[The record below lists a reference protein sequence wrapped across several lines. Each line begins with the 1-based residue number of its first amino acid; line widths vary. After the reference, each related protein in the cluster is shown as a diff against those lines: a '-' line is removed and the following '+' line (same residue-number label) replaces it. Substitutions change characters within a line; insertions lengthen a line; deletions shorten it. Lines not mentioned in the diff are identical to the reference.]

1 MVTECCCAAEGFH
14 CLSSA
19 AIIQELEAWL
29 EDVAPHLGV
38 RECVEAAWASLGAH
52 CRVESVSC
60 PRCGNLHLDGGESA
74 TRRHLVHKCSFC
86 NRKFRYTPRV
96 QGNPLAALG
105 LVWANGCVRIRS
117 LPGELVASAVD
128 TGEGDA
134 AVGADTVDVPTE
146 VPVVRIKRKRGR
158 PPARQP

>member
-1 MVTECCCAAEGFH
+1 M
-14 CLSSA
+14 
-19 AIIQELEAWL
+19 
-29 EDVAPHLGV
+29 
-38 RECVEAAWASLGAH
+38 
-52 CRVESVSC
+52 
-60 PRCGNLHLDGGESA
+60 
-74 TRRHLVHKCSFC
+74 
-86 NRKFRYTPRV
+86 

-128 TGEGDA
+128 TGEDDA